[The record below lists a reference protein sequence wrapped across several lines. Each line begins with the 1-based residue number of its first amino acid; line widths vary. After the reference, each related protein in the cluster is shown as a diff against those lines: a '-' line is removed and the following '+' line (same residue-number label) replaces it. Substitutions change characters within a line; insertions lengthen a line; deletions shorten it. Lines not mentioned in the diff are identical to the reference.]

1 MKKTVFFP
9 INRSENI
16 AFYIA
21 CISIVLLSVL
31 IVLIVKTSFEIAL
44 IVCFGVIIMLFCL
57 DLLRLNSIKNLNSFF
72 VKITKN
78 KIIMFYNLFLFK
90 KIKLDSKIQVFS
102 IDQYLCKREA
112 VLYNVGGIKDIDIS
126 QMNDECFKINKFFVI
141 TNNFDMQKK
150 IKIQMGG
157 KLLLDQNVYDSFINL
172 MCNKSVIIL
181 DGNYNNFKFLRQR
194 IGYEKFLD
202 FNNIEEGAVA
212 NFEKLLIEEIENRT

>member
-1 MKKTVFFP
+1 
-9 INRSENI
+9 
-16 AFYIA
+16 
-21 CISIVLLSVL
+21 
-31 IVLIVKTSFEIAL
+31 
-44 IVCFGVIIMLFCL
+44 
-57 DLLRLNSIKNLNSFF
+57 
-72 VKITKN
+72 
-78 KIIMFYNLFLFK
+78 MFYNLFLFK